1 MALNLVKLQD
11 DLKNAPDQ
19 ALVGYVQN
27 PTGQVPTYL
36 ALSEL
41 ERRKRMRE
49 GAQAQQ
55 GGGEQPSVAEQ
66 LVAESAP
73 PPMEGVAAL
82 PVPDDM
88 YSAAQGGIVGY
99 ADGGMVAFEGGGI
112 VQRFTEGKE
121 VLSLEEQLRRLQAQR
136 RKDATARYWAEQERA
151 GNERGVYGAVIGDML
166 NRVGDLPRA
175 LQRTLTGGILG
186 GKPYEDQAPLA
197 AQEYVDR
204 NKKAQADAAAASI
217 SPQQVEQQPSRPEQE
232 NVTLPDGSVV
242 NKAAFLRSQQGIATG
257 KVAAPPAP
265 PVAQPQPRA
274 ATAGAPQSL
283 AALAYEP
290 SQDLSAE
297 YTVTPAASAET
308 ERARYMSMMGDDPYQ
323 AKAAERLAAMESR
336 AAEEEAKAPWW
347 ALAFGGFEA
356 AAGDSPYALQ
366 NIARGATKGAE
377 SFAKSRERAAA
388 AEEKRFALESDLA
401 AKQRAEQIAATTFGL
416 NSEQTQQ
423 AREDRQNTEKRAYK
437 ASLASETATRSFEAK
452 KFNLD
457 YELKKEELKDTRDYR
472 TKALSIQSQVGSKEY
487 TVVESL
493 AEQILEDS
501 KDADGNTT
509 MKRSEAL
516 EKAYN
521 VRQGLGMR
529 GENAQKA
536 ALVKALVTA
545 TDPEQIRLITEQLAR
560 LDRGESVGAPT
571 QRYDPKK
578 RALVTD

>member
-99 ADGGMVAFEGGGI
+99 ADGGMVAFENGGQ
-112 VQRFTEGKE
+112 VPSYQ
-121 VLSLEEQLRRLQAQR
+121 
-136 RKDATARYWAEQERA
+136 
-151 GNERGVYGAVIGDML
+151 
-166 NRVGDLPRA
+166 
-175 LQRTLTGGILG
+175 LG
-186 GKPYEDQAPLA
+186 GRVITPEEFARLTPAQQDALLA
-197 AQEYVDR
+197 AQAAQ
-204 NKKAQADAAAASI
+204 NKKAMSATGLFSLPQGLAVSQPAPKISGVLPPLTETEFSGYNIPKVAPRPQAITGATTAEL
-217 SPQQVEQQPSRPEQE
+217 EQAK
-232 NVTLPDGSVV
+232 
-242 NKAAFLRSQQGIATG
+242 KARERDLQQGIATG
-257 KVAAPPAP
+257 EVAAPPAP

-274 ATAGAPQSL
+274 ASAGAPQGL

-290 SQDLSAE
+290 SQDLSDQ

-308 ERARYMSMMGDDPYQ
+308 ERARYLSMMGDDPYQ
-323 AKAAERLAAMESR
+323 AKAAERLAAMEGR
-336 AAEEEAKAPWW
+336 AAEEEAKAPWM
-347 ALAFGGFEA
+347 ALAEAGFA
-356 AAGDSPYALQ
+356 TAAGDSPFALQ
-366 NIARGATKGAE
+366 NIGKGAQKGLE

-416 NSEQTQQ
+416 NSEQEQQ
-423 AREDRQNTEKRAYK
+423 AREDRQKTQKLAYK
-437 ASLASETATRSFEAK
+437 AGRESEIASGKFNAT
-452 KFNLD
+452 KFNLE
-457 YELKKEELKDTRDYR
+457 YKQREKEIAITAKNAERQIAASINQMDKAMLTARLSSLTTQLEEKNKQIDTASKAMDTDKVEQLMGEYR
-472 TKALSIQSQVGSKEY
+472 
-487 TVVESL
+487 
-493 AEQILEDS
+493 
-501 KDADGNTT
+501 
-509 MKRSEAL
+509 AL
-516 EKAYN
+516 ES
-521 VRQGLGMR
+521 
-529 GENAQKA
+529 
-536 ALVKALVTA
+536 ALATIGTSGKLVT
-545 TDPEQIRLITEQLAR
+545 
-560 LDRGESVGAPT
+560 GAGG
-571 QRYDPKK
+571 K
-578 RALVTD
+578 LVYQP